1 MAGRQHRKDESTM
14 ETPYPGIDKDDMG
27 GMTDRGRILRDAW
40 AFGLEPETETG
51 AGWTR
56 KRFED
61 LWAQVEQ
68 EWQRYDFRVG
78 NLPDEMRARFERIQ
92 AEALTAAR
100 AAGWDP
106 DGDLADE
113 AD

>member
-1 MAGRQHRKDESTM
+1 M
-14 ETPYPGIDKDDMG
+14 ETPYPGIDEDDMG

-40 AFGLEPETETG
+40 AFGLMPETETG

-61 LWAQVEQ
+61 LWARVEQ
-68 EWQRYDFRVG
+68 EWQRYDFRVA
-78 NLPDEMRARFERIQ
+78 NLPDEVRARFERIQ
-92 AEALTAAR
+92 AEALAAAR

>member
-1 MAGRQHRKDESTM
+1 M

-40 AFGLEPETETG
+40 AFGLVPESETG

-56 KRFED
+56 ARFEEIWGRVD
-61 LWAQVEQ
+61 E
-68 EWQRYDFRVG
+68 EWRRYDFRVG
-78 NLPDEMRARFERIQ
+78 NLPDEIRARYERIQ
-92 AEALTAAR
+92 TKALAEAR

-106 DGDLADE
+106 DADLDGE
-113 AD
+113 AE

>member
-1 MAGRQHRKDESTM
+1 M

-40 AFGLEPETETG
+40 VFGLAPESETG

-61 LWAQVEQ
+61 LWIRVED
-68 EWQRYDFRVG
+68 EWRRHDFRVA
-78 NLPDEMRARFERIQ
+78 NLPEDLRARFDRIQ
-92 AEALTAAR
+92 AEAVTAAR

-106 DGDLADE
+106 HDGLDE
-113 AD
+113 SG

>member
-1 MAGRQHRKDESTM
+1 
-14 ETPYPGIDKDDMG
+14 
-27 GMTDRGRILRDAW
+27 
-40 AFGLEPETETG
+40 
-51 AGWTR
+51 
-56 KRFED
+56 
-61 LWAQVEQ
+61 VEQ

>member
-1 MAGRQHRKDESTM
+1 M
-14 ETPYPGIDKDDMG
+14 EVPYPGIDKDENG

-40 AFGLEPETETG
+40 VFGLVPETETG

-61 LWAQVEQ
+61 LWAKVED
-68 EWQRYDFRVG
+68 EWRRHDFRVA
-78 NLPDEMRARFERIQ
+78 NLPDDLRARFERIQ
-92 AEALTAAR
+92 AEAMTAAR

-106 DGDLADE
+106 DAGLDAD
-113 AD
+113 A